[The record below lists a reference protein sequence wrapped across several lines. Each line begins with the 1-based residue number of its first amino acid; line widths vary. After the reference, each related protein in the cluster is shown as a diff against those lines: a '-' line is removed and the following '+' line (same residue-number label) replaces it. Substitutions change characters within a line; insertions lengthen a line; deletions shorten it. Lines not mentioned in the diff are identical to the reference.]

1 MAKFKNV
8 QFTVRVI
15 LGGII
20 MLHGIYRIF
29 SIREYLDIVL
39 TDYNQFIN
47 QELFIISASLFPFLE
62 FFLGALLVFKIG
74 VNKASLI
81 ALVITS
87 IMAFGS
93 VIGDMSITHLVYNII
108 VIGML
113 VCLLSIRYKLIN
125 SPEGQINTLR

>member
-125 SPEGQINTLR
+125 SPESQINTLR

>member
-39 TDYNQFIN
+39 IDYNQSIN
-47 QELFIISASLFPFLE
+47 QELFIISASIFPFLE

-74 VNKASLI
+74 VNKASLT
-81 ALVITS
+81 ALIITS

-93 VIGDMSITHLVYNII
+93 VIDDVSITHLIYNTI
-108 VIGML
+108 VMSML
-113 VCLLSIRYKLIN
+113 VCLLGIRYKLIN
-125 SPEGQINTLR
+125 SSESQINTLR